1 MGFHFFQSQ
10 ETWQGL
16 IQFSVCDKYVVL
28 WLEVSVT
35 EAVKLPKSHNYVNYA
50 ELKFNETTKR
60 KTIFQLLLLLQYRN
74 VYLPYASA
82 KIICT

>member
-10 ETWQGL
+10 ETGQGL
-16 IQFSVCDKYVVL
+16 IQFSKYKYVVL

-82 KIICT
+82 KFICT

>member
-35 EAVKLPKSHNYVNYA
+35 EAVKLPKSYA

-60 KTIFQLLLLLQYRN
+60 KTIFQLFLLLQYRN